1 MTRPTGR
8 RLRAGEKLAAHQ
20 QGIAEMASLV
30 AVLCATSLLPLPS
43 SSQASKRETEQ
54 RPTRR
59 AVIHFRLLRARVHGR
74 DPIHDS
80 IAVQRSQRSRLT
92 TESGGQSKGV
102 VLQQQPALSLSL
114 PFHSF
119 PELVLKLSDW
129 NRSIAHRWRGPD
141 DPNRYVSYWQPATS
155 STDFWR
161 ALPLGSQLGDIFKS
175 RLGQRGRRRGS
186 KQTQTNCLIMF
197 LEAITRVN

>member
-1 MTRPTGR
+1 MLDGSDATNGAAIARGR
-8 RLRAGEKLAAHQ
+8 EVSSASAGDRSDGKSCCRTLRYF
-20 QGIAEMASLV
+20 
-30 AVLCATSLLPLPS
+30 PS
-43 SSQASKRETEQ
+43 STSVLQPGIQERETEQ

-114 PFHSF
+114 SPSTRSLSLSLNFPTGTDRSPIDEEDLTIPIATYLIGSRLHLPPTSDALYHS
-119 PELVLKLSDW
+119 EANLAIYSSLVLAKEDEDEDQ
-129 NRSIAHRWRGPD
+129 NKH
-141 DPNRYVSYWQPATS
+141 
-155 STDFWR
+155 
-161 ALPLGSQLGDIFKS
+161 K
-175 RLGQRGRRRGS
+175 
-186 KQTQTNCLIMF
+186 
-197 LEAITRVN
+197 

>member
-1 MTRPTGR
+1 
-8 RLRAGEKLAAHQ
+8 
-20 QGIAEMASLV
+20 MASLV

-102 VLQQQPALSLSL
+102 VLQQQPALSLSPSTRSLSLSLNFPTGTDRSPIDEEDLTIPIATYLIGSRLHL
-114 PFHSF
+114 PPTSDALYHS
-119 PELVLKLSDW
+119 EANLAIYSSLVLAKEEEDEDQ
-129 NRSIAHRWRGPD
+129 NKH
-141 DPNRYVSYWQPATS
+141 
-155 STDFWR
+155 
-161 ALPLGSQLGDIFKS
+161 
-175 RLGQRGRRRGS
+175 
-186 KQTQTNCLIMF
+186 KQI
-197 LEAITRVN
+197 V